1 MLPQHL
7 CASCELTVNT
17 IYCKIS
23 NFYKFE
29 QQLMADLKSANPSH
43 PYLRAIEIVQVRVG
57 YTRRLYNFYI
67 MFLFLFYFCRIP
79 RIKLNQ
85 QLMKFYRNAVTAQ
98 PDFPSII
105 TSVAPV
111 PF

>member
-29 QQLMADLKSANPSH
+29 QQLMADLKSTNPSH

-57 YTRRLYNFYI
+57 YARHDGGCASFIQFLYVFI
-67 MFLFLFYFCRIP
+67 FI
-79 RIKLNQ
+79 
-85 QLMKFYRNAVTAQ
+85 
-98 PDFPSII
+98 
-105 TSVAPV
+105 
-111 PF
+111 